1 MTPLLQFSLI
11 AHVILGIAGVA
22 ASYAVWLHG
31 VKKIPPV
38 SFLKISAG
46 IAFFSFLFSW
56 IAGAY
61 YYVSY
66 YGTAVKPIIKA
77 GAFPWAHNFFMEMKE
92 HVFLLLPFLSLVVF
106 GTLLVFGEEIAKEEN
121 IKLKQAFSF
130 LSGVVALLGFLI
142 AVSGI
147 VISGAAR

>member
-1 MTPLLQFSLI
+1 MTLLLQLSLV
-11 AHVILGIAGVA
+11 AHVILGIIGVA

-31 VKKIPPV
+31 VKKIPPIQ
-38 SFLKISAG
+38 FLKISAG
-46 IAFFSFLFSW
+46 IAFFSFVFSW
-56 IAGAY
+56 VAGAY
-61 YYVSY
+61 YYVVY

-106 GTLLVFGEEIAKEEN
+106 TTILVFGEQLAREEN
-121 IKLKQAFSF
+121 VPIKRALSF
-130 LSGVVALLGFLI
+130 LSGIVVLLGFVI

-147 VISGAAR
+147 VISGAVK